1 MVRIQSVTILK
12 KCTEIYRKGFL
23 IFDAV
28 KFQESIFALPFAY
41 SGMLL
46 SHKSLPNY
54 DDFIWVTLA
63 MIGARTIGMSA
74 NRIIDHNIDL
84 LNPRTANRH
93 LPKKLLR
100 ARDLW
105 VLSLLALI
113 IFLISS
119 WKLNNLCLILAP
131 FCAIY
136 MLGYPFAKRL
146 TWAGSFFL
154 GWTLAI
160 APSAGWIAMT
170 SKLSWEP
177 VILSCAV
184 ASWATSFDILY
195 HTQDHKFYINHG
207 LHSVTQKFGII
218 RAFKISMALDIL
230 SVFCLI
236 SLGLLMELS
245 AFYFIGCVATMF
257 LLAYRRRMIS
267 PTNLSRIN
275 IAFMRINAYI
285 SITMLIAIGLPIIL

>member
-1 MVRIQSVTILK
+1 
-12 KCTEIYRKGFL
+12 
-23 IFDAV
+23 
-28 KFQESIFALPFAY
+28 
-41 SGMLL
+41 
-46 SHKSLPNY
+46 
-54 DDFIWVTLA
+54 
-63 MIGARTIGMSA
+63 
-74 NRIIDHNIDL
+74 
-84 LNPRTANRH
+84 
-93 LPKKLLR
+93 
-100 ARDLW
+100 
-105 VLSLLALI
+105 
-113 IFLISS
+113 
-119 WKLNNLCLILAP
+119 
-131 FCAIY
+131 

-207 LHSVTQKFGII
+207 LHSVAQKFGII

-245 AFYFIGCVATMF
+245 AFCFIGCVATMF
-257 LLAYRRRMIS
+257 LLTYRRRMIS